1 MIAYLIKFILC
12 SGFLYS
18 FYKIFLERE
27 SMYKINRFYLMFSL
41 IFALIAPLYK
51 IQVPITAQETNISPE
66 LLAFLMKNPE
76 LLEAQNGFNFGDIL
90 NIIYI
95 AIGLLLLARFVYNL
109 YELMFKIKTEDKI
122 EDKNI
127 TYILDHDSE
136 QPYSFWNYIFIPK
149 KQINQLHQNLID
161 HEKAHCIQKHSFD
174 IVLIEVF
181 QILFWFNPFLYFY
194 KKSIK
199 LNHEFL
205 ADEYVLKRN
214 NDLKMYQHQI
224 LDCIASQNPSLM
236 ASNFNFIL
244 TKKRLIMMTK
254 NTSTRKAK
262 ILSFASLPFILS
274 AFILFS
280 QKSFAQEVEKNAQKV
295 ENALDKP
302 VKSQADLIFGS
313 ENETKNL
320 IKTKDTIKLIKNFD
334 KPGKVMTKQE
344 LKEILKQNPT
354 NKIILN
360 DAGDIIL
367 NDSIKIK
374 DIVLKKEL
382 IPTILYD
389 HDGKIL
395 KQFKPSDIDKIF
407 VNKKDGFIEIV
418 TKDSAV
424 VRILNQKLPKT
435 RTYKTGKSVPL
446 TLNGIDYKSVTL
458 KDGYAIYTDKNGV
471 EHKILNSE
479 INQIY
484 LSNKTDKK
492 DRKNPWKITVQ
503 PHAIKEISKF
513 KIDPKTF
520 KDSSEIKK
528 IGNFTV
534 SSFYTE
540 DKSLKEVLEDKE
552 KALKLQAANTK
563 KMLKEIEKQKR
574 ELKRNN

>member
-18 FYKIFLERE
+18 FYKIFLQRE

-205 ADEYVLKRN
+205 AD
-214 NDLKMYQHQI
+214 
-224 LDCIASQNPSLM
+224 
-236 ASNFNFIL
+236 
-244 TKKRLIMMTK
+244 
-254 NTSTRKAK
+254 
-262 ILSFASLPFILS
+262 
-274 AFILFS
+274 
-280 QKSFAQEVEKNAQKV
+280 
-295 ENALDKP
+295 
-302 VKSQADLIFGS
+302 
-313 ENETKNL
+313 
-320 IKTKDTIKLIKNFD
+320 
-334 KPGKVMTKQE
+334 
-344 LKEILKQNPT
+344 
-354 NKIILN
+354 
-360 DAGDIIL
+360 
-367 NDSIKIK
+367 
-374 DIVLKKEL
+374 
-382 IPTILYD
+382 
-389 HDGKIL
+389 
-395 KQFKPSDIDKIF
+395 
-407 VNKKDGFIEIV
+407 
-418 TKDSAV
+418 
-424 VRILNQKLPKT
+424 
-435 RTYKTGKSVPL
+435 
-446 TLNGIDYKSVTL
+446 
-458 KDGYAIYTDKNGV
+458 
-471 EHKILNSE
+471 
-479 INQIY
+479 
-484 LSNKTDKK
+484 
-492 DRKNPWKITVQ
+492 
-503 PHAIKEISKF
+503 
-513 KIDPKTF
+513 
-520 KDSSEIKK
+520 
-528 IGNFTV
+528 
-534 SSFYTE
+534 
-540 DKSLKEVLEDKE
+540 
-552 KALKLQAANTK
+552 
-563 KMLKEIEKQKR
+563 
-574 ELKRNN
+574 